1 MKKILLFILTF
12 VISNNTIGQTKF
24 TANSGIGNWDSASSW
39 DQNSVPTSN
48 DNIEVPNG
56 AKIKVNVA
64 NVTIDY
70 FVISGGT
77 LEVNNAIIVT
87 GGSNSSTTNGGDI
100 QLKASM
106 TINGS
111 NLTIGASSDVTLN
124 PGMQL
129 ILTDASS
136 DLTNNGNI
144 TMNSSSTLFS
154 SLILKGDYGDSSAGS
169 VSYSRFVSAVGSDWD
184 LIGSAVVG
192 ETSDDIISQ
201 SNLAQNT
208 IDGDLHYGI
217 GLFDN
222 TTGANGTWSTFD
234 SDASFT
240 EGALESAKGF
250 QMASANGATIAFT
263 GTYLDGNATFAITEG
278 DSDGD
283 AASVTGSRWNLVA
296 NPYPSYISVNSNA
309 ATAASNGS
317 DYVLNTANLAL
328 LHANNKAVFVWGGT
342 SAGYTEINDATSAA
356 NAVIAPG
363 QGFFVGGNHNNTGN
377 LAFNRNMMTE
387 DGSDDGIA
395 NDPMEDDRAELFVN
409 IIQNEYNRKTQ
420 IYFLDNTNDSYE
432 PNYDAAS
439 MGLNYPTIY
448 TRLVEDDQGLDLG
461 IQSLSFAE
469 MWNKTIPLGI
479 NANGGDEI
487 RISISHNTTPADLNI
502 YLEDAIEGIMID
514 LKAGDYTLTPTSDL
528 EGVGRFFVH
537 MTADTMSNG
546 EVSTSMLN
554 AYKDSNANYI
564 TLEGLATQSN
574 NINVGLYNILGKK
587 VLDTSLNNNVNT
599 QNIST
604 IGMAS
609 GIYIIELESGND
621 RFTKKLIIQ

>member
-1 MKKILLFILTF
+1 MKKILLFILI
-12 VISNNTIGQTKF
+12 VAISFNTIGQDTY
-24 TANSGIGNWDSASSW
+24 TAQSGIGNWNSASSW
-39 DQNSVPTSN
+39 SPNAIPTSSDNIIVPTGS
-48 DNIEVPNG
+48 
-56 AKIKVNVA
+56 KIKVNVA

-77 LEVNNAIIVT
+77 LEVNNAMTVT

-106 TINGS
+106 TISGG
-111 NLTIGASSDVTLN
+111 NLSISASSDVTLN

-129 ILTDASS
+129 ILSNSSS

-144 TMNSSSTLFS
+144 TLNSSSSLFS
-154 SLILKGDYGDSSAGS
+154 SLILKGDYVDSSTGS
-169 VSYSRFVSAVGSDWD
+169 VTYSRYVSAVGSDWD

-201 SNLAQNT
+201 SNLAQN
-208 IDGDLHYGI
+208 GSGSYGI

-240 EGALESAKGF
+240 EGVLESAKGF

-263 GTYLDGNATFAITEG
+263 GTYLDGNAAFAITEG

-283 AASVTGSRWNLVA
+283 VASATGSRWNLVA

-317 DYVLNTANLAL
+317 DYVLNTDNLNL
-328 LHANNKAVFVWGGT
+328 LHANNKAVYVWGGT
-342 SAGYTEINDATSAA
+342 SSGYTEINSGTTAA

-377 LAFNRNMMTE
+377 FGYNRNMLTE

-395 NDPMEDDRAELFVN
+395 SDPMEDNRADLFVN
-409 IIQNEYNRKTQ
+409 IIQNDFNRKTQ
-420 IYFLDNTNDSYE
+420 IYFLENTNDSYE
-432 PNYDAAS
+432 PNYDTAS
-439 MGLNYPTIY
+439 MGLNYPSIY
-448 TRLVEDDQGLDLG
+448 TRLVEDDQGLNLG

-469 MWNKTIPLGI
+469 MWDKIIPIGI
-479 NANGGDEI
+479 NANGGEEI

-502 YLEDAIEGIMID
+502 YLEDASEGLMTD
-514 LKAGDYTLTPTSDL
+514 LKAGDYTFTTSSDL
-528 EGVGRFFVH
+528 EGVGRFFIH
-537 MTADTMSNG
+537 MTADTMSSG

-554 AYKDSNANYI
+554 AYKESNSNYI
-564 TLEGLATQSN
+564 TIEGLATQSN
-574 NINVGLYNILGKK
+574 NINVGLYNILGRK
-587 VLDTSLNNNVNT
+587 VLETSLNNNVNT
-599 QNIST
+599 QTIST
-604 IGMAS
+604 LGMAS
-609 GIYIIELESGND
+609 GIYVIELESGND
-621 RFTKKLIIQ
+621 RLTKKLIIQ